1 MELRRVVR
9 AGLRVAVVCAVTAG
23 VWFYL
28 TRVLVLHLGYW
39 HGGFDLKVYRG
50 AVQWWLDGRP
60 LYTFHRNQTHFGFT
74 YPPFAALTMLP
85 LAWVGEALAIQLDVA
100 VSLLLVVLL
109 SWWLMRPL
117 ADRHGRPRWFLVA
130 LAVPLIYAME
140 PVRETIGYGQ
150 VNLYIVALVVV
161 DLIAIRRGRAWAG
174 VGIGLATAIK
184 LTPGLFIL
192 YLALTGRRRPTVVA
206 VGTSVGATLLA
217 LGVSPGTSVQ
227 FWTVTLFDTARV
239 GRLASAHNQS
249 LMGLLARLADP
260 GRPSTAVWLLGAGVL
275 LVVGMWRAVRAFRR
289 GDELAGITLTGLTSC
304 LISPISWNHHLFWVV
319 PAVVVL
325 LDVAAGTP
333 PAPGSWRLLNGR
345 RRATAA
351 VAGAAALAVF
361 AVFFVSVVALVSKD
375 TGYLTVTGAVAVLGA
390 NAYVYVMV
398 ALLFLLPARTLP
410 AGPPVREAPLSP
422 AEGAAAR
429 TTAPPPPAGSSPR

>member
-1 MELRRVVR
+1 
-9 AGLRVAVVCAVTAG
+9 
-23 VWFYL
+23 
-28 TRVLVLHLGYW
+28 
-39 HGGFDLKVYRG
+39 
-50 AVQWWLDGRP
+50 
-60 LYTFHRNQTHFGFT
+60 
-74 YPPFAALTMLP
+74 
-85 LAWVGEALAIQLDVA
+85 
-100 VSLLLVVLL
+100 
-109 SWWLMRPL
+109 
-117 ADRHGRPRWFLVA
+117 
-130 LAVPLIYAME
+130 
-140 PVRETIGYGQ
+140 
-150 VNLYIVALVVV
+150 
-161 DLIAIRRGRAWAG
+161 
-174 VGIGLATAIK
+174 
-184 LTPGLFIL
+184 
-192 YLALTGRRRPTVVA
+192 VVA
-206 VGTSVGATLLA
+206 VGTSVGAILLA
-217 LGVSPGTSVQ
+217 LGVSPATSVQ

-239 GRLASAHNQS
+239 GRLASAYNQS

-275 LVVGMWRAVRAFRR
+275 LVVGMWRALRAFRR

-345 RRATAA
+345 RRAAAA

-398 ALLFLLPARTLP
+398 ALLFLLPARALP
-410 AGPPVREAPLSP
+410 AGRPLREAPLSP